1 MILFSNSSYSMGLLN
16 FKIRGKRAFTF
27 VEILAIIAVIGLLA
41 GIAFFILNGARKKAD
56 VAKAVSDMRA
66 MYQAIQRYYI
76 DVGNAPPRDNNNNKD
91 DDCEKAVF
99 VTGNFTVKGAR
110 PPDWA
115 GPYITGWPKTP
126 WGGTYQWSDLGSKF
140 SISIKSIPDD
150 AAQAIDDQTD
160 DGNLSGGRVRKI
172 ANRFEYQ
179 YDAFN
184 MPFVNSSVDTPCN
197 P

>member
-1 MILFSNSSYSMGLLN
+1 MILFSDSLCSMELLN
-16 FKIRGKRAFTF
+16 FKTRGTKAFTLM
-27 VEILAIIAVIGLLA
+27 EILIIMAVISLLA
-41 GIAFFILNGARKKAD
+41 GIAFAILNGARKKAD

-76 DVGNAPPRDNNNNKD
+76 DVGEAPPRDNNNNKE
-91 DDCEKAVF
+91 DDCEKTVF

-110 PPDWA
+110 PPGWA
-115 GPYITGWPKTP
+115 GAYITGWPRTP

-140 SISIKSIPDD
+140 SISIREIPDD
-150 AAQAIDDQTD
+150 AAQAIDDQAD
-160 DGNLSGGRVRKI
+160 DGNLSSGRVRKTG
-172 ANRFEYQ
+172 NRFEYQ

-184 MPFVNSSVDTPCN
+184 MPYINAAVDEPCN